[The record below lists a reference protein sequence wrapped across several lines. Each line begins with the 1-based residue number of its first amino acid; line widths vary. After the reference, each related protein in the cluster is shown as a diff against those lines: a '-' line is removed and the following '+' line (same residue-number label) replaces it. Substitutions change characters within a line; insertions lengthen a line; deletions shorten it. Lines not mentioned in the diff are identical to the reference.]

1 MQRSQETRPRAKSP
15 FVAAFLSLLFPG
27 LGHAYAGAY
36 QRALGFAAPPI
47 LALALA
53 GGILLRMAHSPADLI
68 AFVLTTGVLSGMF
81 VLNLILLIYRVV
93 AIVDAYRVTVYL
105 NAYAASGG
113 GRLGRPKLAFSPVSV
128 AGLIAVILVMSGV
141 HVVLAR
147 YDLMAQGLLNDPC
160 VFIGDQ
166 TSDQQAA
173 QCDAGA
179 GGSSAPGASVAPS
192 SDAPGDTPAATDT
205 PPPIQGSALPNQ
217 TIPPWNGTDRL
228 NILLV
233 GVDQRPSEGT
243 YNTDTLI
250 VVSIDPVSKQVAM
263 FSLPRDSSDLPL
275 PPGPLAN
282 AFGGTYGAKINS
294 LYTAVKNRPDLVP
307 GSTSTLRGMN
317 GLKEVLGNLYGLD
330 IKYFVKVNFQ
340 GFEKVVDDL
349 GGVTINVQVP
359 VLDNLYPSDTGRHAR
374 VYIPAGMQHM
384 TGAEALVY
392 ARSRHGSDD
401 FDRGAR
407 QQRVLTS
414 LREQADVATLIP
426 QIPQLLSDVKSLVS
440 TDIPQSQL
448 ARLAGLAGSVDTKN
462 IRQYVFA
469 FPRYGTQTGPGAPTY
484 EYFPNVSKIRNAVAN
499 AFKVD
504 PNLENI
510 RNSLADENGQ
520 IWILN
525 GSGID
530 GQATNLAAYLDYYG
544 LTASA
549 PTTRPNTSGI
559 SGTQI
564 VVYNGAE
571 ASLTQTIAF
580 LEQKFNTKVILKN
593 DPTVPVDIVI
603 TTTSQTPNLTPP
615 PTG

>member
-1 MQRSQETRPRAKSP
+1 
-15 FVAAFLSLLFPG
+15 
-27 LGHAYAGAY
+27 
-36 QRALGFAAPPI
+36 
-47 LALALA
+47 
-53 GGILLRMAHSPADLI
+53 
-68 AFVLTTGVLSGMF
+68 MF
-81 VLNLILLIYRVV
+81 VLNLLLLVYRLV

-105 NAYAASGG
+105 NAFAASGG
-113 GRLGRPKLAFSPVSV
+113 GRLGRPRLSFSPVSV
-128 AGLIAVILVMSGV
+128 AGLVAVILVMSGV

-147 YDLMAQGLLNDPC
+147 YDLLAQGFLSDPC

-173 QCDAGA
+173 QCDQI
-179 GGSSAPGASVAPS
+179 SVASGSPAAS
-192 SDAPGDTPAATDT
+192 SDVPGDTPTIAVT
-205 PPPIQGSALPNQ
+205 PPPVQGSALPET

-228 NILLV
+228 NIMLV
-233 GVDQRPSEGT
+233 GVDQRPAEGT

-263 FSLPRDSSDLPL
+263 FSLPRDSSDIPL

-282 AFGGTYGAKINS
+282 AFGSTYQAKINS
-294 LYTAVKNRPDLVP
+294 LFTAVKNRPDLVP

-359 VLDNLYPSDTGRHAR
+359 VLDDLYPSDTGRHAR

-384 TGAEALVY
+384 TGAQALVY

-414 LREQADVATLIP
+414 LREQADVAALIP
-426 QIPQLLSDVKSLVS
+426 RIPELLGDVKSLVS

-469 FPRYGTQTGPGAPTY
+469 FPRYGTQIMGPIYKYLPDAA
-484 EYFPNVSKIRNAVAN
+484 KIRTAVAN

-510 RNSLADENGQ
+510 RNSLADEDAQ
-520 IWILN
+520 IWVLN

-530 GQATNLAAYLDYYG
+530 KQATNIAAYLDYYG
-544 LTASA
+544 LIASA
-549 PTTRPNTSGI
+549 PTTRPSTAGI
-559 SGTQI
+559 SGTQ
-564 VVYNGAE
+564 VAVYNGAE
-571 ASLTQTIAF
+571 ARLTQTIAF
-580 LEQKFNTKVILKN
+580 LEQKLNTKVVLKN
-593 DPTVPVDIVI
+593 DPAVPVDIVI
-603 TTTSQTPNLTPP
+603 TTTNQTPGLTPP